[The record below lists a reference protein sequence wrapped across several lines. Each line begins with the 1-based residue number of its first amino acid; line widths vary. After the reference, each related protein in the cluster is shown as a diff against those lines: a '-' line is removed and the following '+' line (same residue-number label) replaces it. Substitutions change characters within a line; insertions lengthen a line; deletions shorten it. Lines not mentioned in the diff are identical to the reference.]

1 VNLQYPGLQQIY
13 YDPPIYSVD
22 NFLTPEEC
30 QFLINAADDSFTP
43 APVVGK
49 GAGEVSHTRTSST
62 CYLDRDDL
70 PNLLRKVSTLTL
82 KPMEH
87 MELPQVGRYLSSQ
100 QYYQHYDAFNLDEED
115 GRRFASNGGQRT
127 VTVLIYL
134 NNVERGGATSF
145 PTLTLNVQ
153 PKQGMA
159 LIFFP
164 ATLDGTLDPRVLHAA
179 LPAIDTKYVSQIWI
193 RQSN

>member
-1 VNLQYPGLQQIY
+1 
-13 YDPPIYSVD
+13 
-22 NFLTPEEC
+22 
-30 QFLINAADDSFTP
+30 
-43 APVVGK
+43 
-49 GAGEVSHTRTSST
+49 
-62 CYLDRDDL
+62 
-70 PNLLRKVSTLTL
+70 
-82 KPMEH
+82 MEH

-115 GRRFASNGGQRT
+115 GRRFAENGGQRT
-127 VTVLIYL
+127 ITVLIYL
-134 NNVERGGATSF
+134 NDVERGGATSF
-145 PTLTLNVQ
+145 PTLNLNVQ